1 MAISKWMSWE
11 GGVDL
16 CAATKVGLAQPN
28 ILLHVGR
35 MVHTP
40 VGSAPSGMVL
50 WQPDPSA
57 PPALV
62 GFFSASARVGQ
73 WFGPNVF
80 AGTPFESV
88 PCIKASV
95 DITVEPSYVLAK
107 VRMGDHLF
115 ISRLDGLGALERVER
130 APGPMTPFWQ
140 QGLEAA
146 ARRATFTVDGQEQAI
161 VLPPVGISGGAP
173 AVFSPA
179 GLYSR

>member
-1 MAISKWMSWE
+1 MAIKRWMSWE

-16 CAATKVGLAQPN
+16 CAATKPGLAMPN

-40 VGSAPSGMVL
+40 VGSAPGGMLL
-50 WQPDPSA
+50 WHPDPNA

-62 GFFSASARVGQ
+62 GFFSTSERVGR

-80 AGTPFESV
+80 AGTPFEGA
-88 PCIKASV
+88 PYLKAAIDV
-95 DITVEPSYVLAK
+95 TLEERHVAAK
-107 VRMGDHLF
+107 VRIGEHVF
-115 ISRLDGLGALERVER
+115 SSRLDGLKALEKVDR

-140 QGLEAA
+140 QGLEAIA
-146 ARRATFTVDGQEQAI
+146 TLATFTVDGQQQAI

-173 AVFSPA
+173 AVFAPA